1 MPSKAAF
8 ARFRVAG
15 IVVAA
20 LLSMPSSAAPLS
32 TLNLLRGSQQSMHFA
47 SDIASVRVT
56 GKPVVEYQIQGAQL
70 SLRAIHTGVTNLELV
85 LVGGAAP
92 LSFEILIEEASLPDI
107 QVQKP
112 VVPVRPLPEGIAQE
126 DQEEPNILGD
136 GELQQLPVEVISEPV
151 PLKPSE
157 PAKSFP
163 GLIGATSSAEGR
175 VAEPSVESMEAAV
188 VDSET
193 EDTAG
198 LADSSEPRVEMAETD
213 TSALMLVEPLP
224 EPVEMATRPVVTL
237 LSLQKNRQESSA
249 LEFDRYHD
257 LGTRPSLSAVIE
269 RGLRLNPEV
278 QAETAWV
285 AQMLTEVKI
294 SESGYW
300 PSLELSAGPEN
311 GLSGELGYDVF
322 LSQMLFDW
330 GRTSSDV
337 SAANAKHRKQA
348 QTLLTTRN
356 DAALEIVEVCLD
368 LLSASAQMDSI
379 EQYQEQLASLFQLVK
394 QRTEVGYGT
403 NAELGRIQQAQ
414 GYMQEQLLSVHSR
427 LRESES
433 EYRLLTSYPAK
444 DIPDFETDF
453 GLINRL
459 LTGKSLEQAILRSPQ
474 YMAAQ
479 EDLLLAQ
486 AQVDGVEASLKPRV
500 VLEASAQRREVG
512 GVMTDD
518 STLALRLRM
527 DPIQGLSS
535 FQRTVAQRQGLEA
548 AQWQLSA
555 VRRTL
560 QRSAESARENIL
572 ALGQRVQALTQQRG
586 YLDAIRESYRQQFIA
601 GSRTID
607 DLISIE
613 REQYELEV
621 QTITTRHEYLR
632 VPYRTTADLGLL
644 THLVVGQLEESLHP

>member
-1 MPSKAAF
+1 MLSNVVIS
-8 ARFRVAG
+8 RFKIVG
-15 IVVAA
+15 GVVAA
-20 LLSMPSSAAPLS
+20 LLCLPSSAAPLS

-47 SDIASVRVT
+47 SDIASARVT
-56 GKPVVEYQIQGAQL
+56 GEPIVEFKIQGEQL
-70 SLRAIHTGVTNLELV
+70 SLRAIHIGVTELELV
-85 LVGGAAP
+85 LESAAAP
-92 LSFEILIEEASLPDI
+92 LSFEILVEESRLPEI
-107 QVQKP
+107 QVQQP
-112 VVPVRPLPEGIAQE
+112 VIPARPLPEGIVQE
-126 DQEEPNILGD
+126 DQEEPKTLGD
-136 GELQQLPVEVISEPV
+136 DELQQLPVEVSSEPA
-151 PLKPSE
+151 PLKPPE
-157 PAKSFP
+157 PAESLP
-163 GLIGATSSAEGR
+163 GLVGTADSAASR
-175 VAEPSVESMEAAV
+175 VAESSVEIMEVAV
-188 VDSET
+188 IGSGT
-193 EDTAG
+193 ADTAG
-198 LADSSEPRVEMAETD
+198 PADSAEPMAEVAETD
-213 TSALMLVEPLP
+213 VSALMLAEPLP
-224 EPVEMATRPVVTL
+224 EPAEIAPSSAVAL
-237 LSLQKNRQESSA
+237 LPLQESWLDSLA
-249 LEFDRYHD
+249 PEFDRPHD
-257 LGTRPSLSAVIE
+257 PGSRPSLSEVVE

-278 QAETAWV
+278 QAETALV

-348 QTLLTTRN
+348 QTLLMTRN
-356 DAALEIVEVCLD
+356 DAALEIIEVCLD

-379 EQYQEQLASLFQLVK
+379 ERYQEQLASLFQLVK

-414 GYMQEQLLSVHSR
+414 GYMHEQLISVRSR
-427 LRESES
+427 LREAEN
-433 EYRLLTSYPAK
+433 EYRLLTSYSAK

-453 GLINRL
+453 GLIDEL
-459 LTGKSLEQAILRSPQ
+459 LTGKSLERAIQRSPQ

-512 GVMTDD
+512 GIMTDD
-518 STLALRLRM
+518 STVALRLRM

-535 FQRTVAQRQGLEA
+535 FQRTVSERQGLEA

-560 QRSAESARENIL
+560 QRGAESARENIL
-572 ALGQRVQALTQQRG
+572 ALGQRVQSLTQQLG
-586 YLDAIRESYRQQFIA
+586 YLDTIRESYRQQFVA

-644 THLVVGQLEESLHP
+644 THLVVGQLKESLRP

>member
-1 MPSKAAF
+1 MKQSKSLFYHAILSAT
-8 ARFRVAG
+8 
-15 IVVAA
+15 
-20 LLSMPSSAAPLS
+20 LL
-32 TLNLLRGSQQSMHFA
+32 Q
-47 SDIASVRVT
+47 
-56 GKPVVEYQIQGAQL
+56 
-70 SLRAIHTGVTNLELV
+70 GVTYAA
-85 LVGGAAP
+85 AAP
-92 LSFEILIEEASLPDI
+92 LSFEILVEESRLPEI
-107 QVQKP
+107 QVQQP
-112 VVPVRPLPEGIAQE
+112 VIPARPLPEGIVQE
-126 DQEEPNILGD
+126 DQEEPKTLGD
-136 GELQQLPVEVISEPV
+136 DELQQLPVEVSSEPA
-151 PLKPSE
+151 PLKPPE
-157 PAKSFP
+157 PAESLP
-163 GLIGATSSAEGR
+163 GLVGTADSAASR
-175 VAEPSVESMEAAV
+175 VAESSVEIMEVAV
-188 VDSET
+188 IGSGT
-193 EDTAG
+193 ADTAG
-198 LADSSEPRVEMAETD
+198 PADSAEPMAEVAETD
-213 TSALMLVEPLP
+213 VSALMLAEPLP
-224 EPVEMATRPVVTL
+224 EPAEIAPSSAVAL
-237 LSLQKNRQESSA
+237 LPLQESWLDSLA
-249 LEFDRYHD
+249 PEFDRPHD
-257 LGTRPSLSAVIE
+257 PGSRPSLSEVVE
-269 RGLRLNPEV
+269 RGLRLNPAV
-278 QAETAWV
+278 QAETALV

-348 QTLLTTRN
+348 QTLLMTRN
-356 DAALEIVEVCLD
+356 DAALEIIEVCLD

-379 EQYQEQLASLFQLVK
+379 ERYQEQLASLFQLVK

-414 GYMQEQLLSVHSR
+414 GYMHEQLISVRSR
-427 LRESES
+427 LREAEN
-433 EYRLLTSYPAK
+433 EYRLLTSYSAK

-453 GLINRL
+453 GLIDEL
-459 LTGKSLEQAILRSPQ
+459 LTGKSLERAIQRSPQ

-500 VLEASAQRREVG
+500 VLEARAQRREVG
-512 GVMTDD
+512 GIMTDD
-518 STLALRLRM
+518 STVALRLRM

-535 FQRTVAQRQGLEA
+535 FQRTVSERQGLEA

-560 QRSAESARENIL
+560 QRGAESARENIL
-572 ALGQRVQALTQQRG
+572 ALGQRVQSLTQQLG
-586 YLDAIRESYRQQFIA
+586 YLDTIRESYRQQFVA

-644 THLVVGQLEESLHP
+644 THLVVGQLKESLRP